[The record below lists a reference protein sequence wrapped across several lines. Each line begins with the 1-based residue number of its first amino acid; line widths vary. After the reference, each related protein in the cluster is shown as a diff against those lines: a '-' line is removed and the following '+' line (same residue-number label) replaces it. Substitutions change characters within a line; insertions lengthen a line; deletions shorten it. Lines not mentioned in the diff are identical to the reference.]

1 MSLVK
6 NKLSKN
12 ATLPIRTQLI
22 SMGRRKL
29 IPAER
34 VISTD
39 VLPMLFQVALQ
50 EAQYI
55 PYYCSPLIRA
65 EPETQKLTDLPMV
78 ES

>member
-1 MSLVK
+1 
-6 NKLSKN
+6 
-12 ATLPIRTQLI
+12 
-22 SMGRRKL
+22 MGRRKL

-39 VLPMLFQVALQ
+39 VLPMLFQVILQ

-55 PYYCSPLIRA
+55 PYYRPHLIRA
-65 EPETQKLTDLPMV
+65 ETETQKLTNLPRV